1 MKVVK
6 GCVLLVLVLLLA
18 NIASASFLDINLTK
32 DKVGFNQAFDGIVRF
47 NFTEPVLK
55 DSKLIFHVNSIS
67 YETPILELLD
77 DDYELLQ
84 AEYKKTGENL
94 NTVNVDFSKQEK
106 KVILGFDFSGRD
118 RTAGKVSI

>member
-47 NFTEPVLK
+47 NFTEPILK
-55 DSKLIFHVNSIS
+55 DSKLIWV
-67 YETPILELLD
+67 
-77 DDYELLQ
+77 
-84 AEYKKTGENL
+84 K
-94 NTVNVDFSKQEK
+94 
-106 KVILGFDFSGRD
+106 
-118 RTAGKVSI
+118 